1 MSIRQELRDLVRR
14 ELIAKFSEDRQ
25 VLHGLNDN
33 QQSLVL
39 DHIFGN
45 IAIEGTSE
53 ETVYPQSMT
62 QCKEGFDPTMPVV
75 KEYNLSSVINKMRI
89 YKESHKNEDIKSM
102 TFRQLCA
109 SFAIDA
115 KLGLLKFSRY
125 GVHSNIYKKHPKI
138 CDKAP
143 EMAFDFN
150 DGLNFNLLTKK
161 QKTVIQNLNQL
172 LFRVESEKQKT
183 NAITASSEGAF
194 TM

>member
-1 MSIRQELRDLVRR
+1 MSIRQELRDLVRV
-14 ELIAKFSEDRQ
+14 ELIKKLSEDKQ
-25 VLHGLNDN
+25 ALHGLNENN
-33 QQSLVL
+33 QSVVL

-53 ETVYPQSMT
+53 ETVYPQSNT
-62 QCKEGFDPTMPVV
+62 KCHEGFDPTMPVI
-75 KEYNLSSVINKMRI
+75 KEYSLLNIVNKIKI

-102 TFRQLCA
+102 TFRQICA

-115 KLGLLKFSRY
+115 KLGLQRFGRY
-125 GVHSNIYKKHPKI
+125 GVHSNMYKKHPKI

-150 DGLNFNLLTKK
+150 DGLNFNLLTKQ

-183 NAITASSEGAF
+183 NAITSSSEGAF